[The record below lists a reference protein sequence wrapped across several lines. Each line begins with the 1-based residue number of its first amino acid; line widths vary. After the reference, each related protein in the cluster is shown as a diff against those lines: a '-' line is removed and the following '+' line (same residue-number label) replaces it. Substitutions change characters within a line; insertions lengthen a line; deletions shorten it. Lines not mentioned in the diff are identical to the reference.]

1 MPGYRTILRKAYL
14 FTFIRGL
21 RIWTTYK
28 SQAIFTVLQ
37 WVLPV
42 LLYFFVAS
50 YLTSQISSSV
60 SVFGGSYIAFFVI
73 GLAFQGYVSA
83 MVASL
88 SQRIRTEEEMGT
100 LEHLML
106 SPTRPGAIL
115 LYTLL
120 WPILLNSMEAVIVL
134 SIGTFLLGVHLHVDV
149 AGTLIVVI
157 LILASNGGIG
167 MMAAAYTLFAKQ
179 GNPISLFFSTFSIF
193 ISGVVFPV
201 TILPASVRAIAY
213 ALPLTY
219 GLEALR
225 FTMLDA
231 SSVSTI
237 LPLIEYLGIACIV
250 TLPLGLYLFR
260 RAFNFVRNQG
270 TLSGY

>member
-1 MPGYRTILRKAYL
+1 MNDYAAVLRKAYL

-37 WVLPV
+37 WILPV
-42 LLYFFVAS
+42 FLYFFVAT
-50 YLTSQISSSV
+50 YFTRQITSSLSQ
-60 SVFGGSYIAFFVI
+60 FGGSYISFFVI

-88 SQRIRTEEEMGT
+88 SQRIRVEEEMGT

-120 WPILLNSMEAVIVL
+120 WPVLLNSIEAVLVL
-134 SIGTFLLGVHLHVDV
+134 AIGAFLLGVQLHVNAISTAAV
-149 AGTLIVVI
+149 II

-201 TILPASVRAIAY
+201 TMLPPSIRLVAD

-219 GLEALR
+219 GLQALR
-225 FTMLDA
+225 LSMLNGA
-231 SSVSTI
+231 SAQSVA
-237 LPLIEYLGIACIV
+237 PLIEYLVVACTI
-250 TLPLGLYLFR
+250 TIPLGLYLFR
-260 RAFNFVRNQG
+260 RAFNFVRKEG